1 MNEIQIKRRTARW
14 QYRCR
19 LRRENAV
26 SQYLRVAAPQLH
38 KEAEQFFNNI
48 QHLYPAKKDLTKT
61 KEFKEFV
68 KSTAEK
74 GSKSTPSHIH
84 VSNKQM
90 VLNIE
95 LSTSNEMAT
104 QIQKSTTSIQDG
116 PVDTEITETM
126 FTSIRNE
133 SERDKLNAA
142 ATSSNQDGPVHTELS
157 EIITTSILNDSEWDK
172 LNATFQEIPHH
183 TMEQMLNEINND
195 PDLKEILD
203 LVNVDDDDDLLDID
217 INIDS
222 ETDLEKELNKIFS

>member
-1 MNEIQIKRRTARW
+1 MNEIHFKRRSARW
-14 QYRCR
+14 QYRCK
-19 LRRENAV
+19 LRREKAV

-68 KSTAEK
+68 KSTSEK
-74 GSKSTPSHIH
+74 GSKSSHIH
-84 VSNKQM
+84 FSNKQM
-90 VLNIE
+90 LLNIE
-95 LSTSNEMAT
+95 LSTPNEMAT

-133 SERDKLNAA
+133 SERNELNAAA
-142 ATSSNQDGPVHTELS
+142 ATSSNQDGPVDTELS
-157 EIITTSILNDSEWDK
+157 EIITTNILNDSEWDK
-172 LNATFQEIPHH
+172 LNAAFQEIPRH
-183 TMEQMLNEINND
+183 TMKQMINEINND

-203 LVNVDDDDDLLDID
+203 QINVDGDDLLDID
-217 INIDS
+217 IDIEP
-222 ETDLEKELNKIFS
+222 ETALEKELNNIFS